1 MKKKVALLVA
11 AAMLSTTVLA
21 GCGGGSKAT
30 DESKGSEQGTTTA
43 AGETAGGLD
52 LVVQIGPDPETLDP
66 ALNSA
71 IDGANMIIHG
81 FETLLTFDEE
91 NNVVPGQA
99 ESFEVSD
106 DGLTYTF
113 HLRDGLN
120 GATVP
125 I

>member
-21 GCGGGSKAT
+21 GCGGGSKGP

-52 LVVQIGPDPETLDP
+52 LAVQIGPDPETLDP

-71 IDGANMIIHG
+71 IDGANMIIC
-81 FETLLTFDEE
+81 LL
-91 NNVVPGQA
+91 
-99 ESFEVSD
+99 
-106 DGLTYTF
+106 YTS
-113 HLRDGLN
+113 RC
-120 GATVP
+120 V
-125 I
+125 